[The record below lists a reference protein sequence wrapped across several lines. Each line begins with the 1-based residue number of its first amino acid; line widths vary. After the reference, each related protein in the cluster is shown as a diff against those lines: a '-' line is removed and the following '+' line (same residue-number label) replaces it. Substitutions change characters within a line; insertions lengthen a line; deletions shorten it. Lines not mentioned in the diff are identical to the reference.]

1 MMMRD
6 GHIFGDMVLFANVLT
21 NQLSVQ
27 VQHPDSLFVYGK
39 VVAEGA
45 INSSFGSC
53 YWTD

>member
-1 MMMRD
+1 MMMTD
-6 GHIFGDMVLFANVLT
+6 GPIFGEVVLFANVLK

-27 VQHPDSLFVYGK
+27 VQHPNSLIGYGK